1 MKGAEIDGAV
11 RRFQKAVDAWAEL
24 ERDLAQAERS
34 LAEARERYPALARA
48 HRLFGRVLDRLEVI
62 GAAVADVPGL
72 AGELQEEQARLAR
85 LRKLAA
91 RHGISVRYD
100 GG

>member
-1 MKGAEIDGAV
+1 MKDAEIDGAV
-11 RRFQKAVDAWAEL
+11 RRFQKAIDAWAEL

-34 LAEARERYPALARA
+34 LRDAAERYPALGRA
-48 HRLFGRVLDRLEVI
+48 QQLFGRALLRLEVI

-72 AGELQEEQARLAR
+72 AGELQEEQERLAQ
-85 LRKLAA
+85 LRRLAA